1 MRPIIIPVSTGP
13 PSPSGTSFPQGAE
26 CVLGRRAGPPA
37 NGSSSRVAVTARE
50 IAQAKSR
57 SLPARQPLDP
67 KSLFAAFRREE
78 SSRVNGKADAN
89 HHRRGDSSIDE
100 SSISSDTSCSSLEFH
115 RPLSAGVEAPR
126 SSVRNSPA
134 RFDAA
139 SGGANFSASCV
150 KGSNESLTRRER
162 LEAVK
167 ARVEA
172 QRSRYGGSSS
182 SDDEEDVTWRDNGK
196 VTRPRRKSRESSAP
210 PRPSA
215 PVWQESR
222 AYQEPMMVRR
232 AGAVTPLTVTTTFQG
247 PAAPVQPSPQ
257 DSGVSSQSVA
267 SSPSLGRA
275 PTPPPR
281 RTPSRALTRDSSL
294 LAAKPR
300 RHSAS
305 FDQWRLDDSGIG
317 SERKDSFYSYADLTP
332 AHGIKAR
339 IRGPAYSYTD
349 QAPLRSDSSGAY
361 MSDPQRT
368 DMRFFGLA
376 PRHRRASISAEVL
389 DLTPRSE
396 TPPRRPR
403 PLSMV
408 AEKTRD
414 VPPPVPRQRP
424 VTGSTNSLEAAR
436 RRLDDV
442 IQRERERRSS
452 ANLETALNEL
462 EEIYKSL
469 RLNEDEDLLFRA
481 ERRDLPT
488 KFQLNRP
495 TADTILPDVA
505 YPLKRSCSDDM
516 SFISSLRQR
525 APSFRRSAI
534 PDKVMDDLAYRRLVQ
549 PTPPARNGARTP
561 PPHLTLAG
569 EPDIEKDDMSYRNYT
584 QADAVRVP
592 PPQPPF
598 GIPLLP
604 TQGTACDYLRA
615 RPSDAPRPLTRPKV
629 HPDLVRDD
637 MAYRNLRKDPAVSL
651 AARRSARALSISVSS
666 DAVSPSDKQD
676 KSQSMTS
683 IMEALQRE
691 SQRWKR
697 LDEGVPQTPSSAPGT
712 NHRAANG
719 PDWSAARQRGRI
731 VPMEDRQ
738 LDALLASLTPPPVST
753 PGERRLTAGVRIPA

>member
-1 MRPIIIPVSTGP
+1 MLALLPCGRTPCAGRLRAPAEYAFAMPASRGQNASPAGRVGQPMGPAPI
-13 PSPSGTSFPQGAE
+13 
-26 CVLGRRAGPPA
+26 
-37 NGSSSRVAVTARE
+37 
-50 IAQAKSR
+50 
-57 SLPARQPLDP
+57 DP
-67 KSLFAAFRREE
+67 RSLFAALRREE
-78 SSRVNGKADAN
+78 SQENGKADGRK
-89 HHRRGDSSIDE
+89 RRDSSVDE

-115 RPLSAGVEAPR
+115 RPHSAGVEVSR
-126 SSVRNSPA
+126 SPYRNSPA
-134 RFDAA
+134 RLDATPGCSSFA
-139 SGGANFSASCV
+139 ASCV
-150 KGSNESLTRRER
+150 KGSTESLTRRER
-162 LEAVK
+162 LDAVK

-172 QRSRYGGSSS
+172 KRSQYGGSSS
-182 SDDEEDVTWRDNGK
+182 SDDDEDVTWRENGK
-196 VTRPRRKSRESSAP
+196 VTRPRRRSRESSAP
-210 PRPSA
+210 PRPLVPA
-215 PVWQESR
+215 WQESK
-222 AYQEPMMVRR
+222 AYQEPNMVRR

-281 RTPSRALTRDSSL
+281 RTPSRALTRESSL

-305 FDQWRLDDSGIG
+305 FDQWRMEDSGIG
-317 SERKDSFYSYADLTP
+317 SERKDSSSFYSYADLTP
-332 AHGIKAR
+332 AHGVKAR
-339 IRGPAYSYTD
+339 VRGPAYSYTD
-349 QAPLRSDSSGAY
+349 QAPLRPDSAGAY

-376 PRHRRASISAEVL
+376 PGHRRASISAEVL
-389 DLTPRSE
+389 DLTPRSD

-408 AEKTRD
+408 VEKTRS

-424 VTGSTNSLEAAR
+424 VTGNTSSLEAAR

-442 IQRERERRSS
+442 IQRERDRRSS

-462 EEIYKSL
+462 EEIYNSL

-495 TADTILPDVA
+495 GADTVLPEVA

-516 SFISSLRQR
+516 SFITGLRQR

-534 PDKVMDDLAYRRLVQ
+534 PDKVADDLANRRLAQ
-549 PTPPARNGARTP
+549 PQPPARNGAHTP
-561 PPHLTLAG
+561 PPR

-584 QADAVRVP
+584 QADALRVP

-598 GIPLLP
+598 GIPLVP
-604 TQGTACDYLRA
+604 TQGTTCDYIRA
-615 RPSDAPRPLTRPKV
+615 RPPDAPRPLTRPKV

-637 MAYRNLRKDPAVSL
+637 MAFRNLRKDPAVSL
-651 AARRSARALSISVSS
+651 AARRATRALSVSVGSK
-666 DAVSPSDKQD
+666 ATSPSDKQHD

-683 IMEALQRE
+683 IMEALQKE

-697 LDEGVPQTPSSAPGT
+697 LDEGVTHAPSSAPGT
-712 NHRAANG
+712 NNHVSHNG
-719 PDWSAARQRGRI
+719 PDWSTARQRGKI
-731 VPMEDRQ
+731 VPMEDCQ
-738 LDALLASLTPPPVST
+738 LDALLASLTPPPVPT
-753 PGERRLTAGVRIPA
+753 PGERRLRTGVRIPA

>member
-1 MRPIIIPVSTGP
+1 MAVFKMGSEIGAPAAVTSTRYRGRAAARFRFPNSIYVGHYQAQGVSGKGFKGKVAPGRLDWMRALFFFFRFFASFFAYAKRVMEAVVRGHVCRRTPQIRIACSHMFTVAQARSVVPYGVSILSCFWFFPPHPLYTRGPLGTRFSAGTTPGVTLVAPQVEEEEKAAVGHGKYPGWWCRRVGHHLTGRP
-13 PSPSGTSFPQGAE
+13 RWGKRQLRRWLEEEKKKEERKSPRGDARQEKGAHLSSAGVSVLHTEAAACLTRERDVLELLIRWDRWDETLLKRALVRTRHCCLPRGAE

-332 AHGIKAR
+332 SSRHQGPHPRTGVFLHRPGAAEIGF
-339 IRGPAYSYTD
+339 IRG
-349 QAPLRSDSSGAY
+349 
-361 MSDPQRT
+361 
-368 DMRFFGLA
+368 
-376 PRHRRASISAEVL
+376 
-389 DLTPRSE
+389 
-396 TPPRRPR
+396 
-403 PLSMV
+403 
-408 AEKTRD
+408 
-414 VPPPVPRQRP
+414 
-424 VTGSTNSLEAAR
+424 
-436 RRLDDV
+436 
-442 IQRERERRSS
+442 
-452 ANLETALNEL
+452 
-462 EEIYKSL
+462 
-469 RLNEDEDLLFRA
+469 
-481 ERRDLPT
+481 
-488 KFQLNRP
+488 
-495 TADTILPDVA
+495 
-505 YPLKRSCSDDM
+505 
-516 SFISSLRQR
+516 
-525 APSFRRSAI
+525 
-534 PDKVMDDLAYRRLVQ
+534 
-549 PTPPARNGARTP
+549 
-561 PPHLTLAG
+561 
-569 EPDIEKDDMSYRNYT
+569 
-584 QADAVRVP
+584 
-592 PPQPPF
+592 
-598 GIPLLP
+598 
-604 TQGTACDYLRA
+604 
-615 RPSDAPRPLTRPKV
+615 V
-629 HPDLVRDD
+629 H
-637 MAYRNLRKDPAVSL
+637 
-651 AARRSARALSISVSS
+651 
-666 DAVSPSDKQD
+666 
-676 KSQSMTS
+676 
-683 IMEALQRE
+683 E
-691 SQRWKR
+691 
-697 LDEGVPQTPSSAPGT
+697 
-712 NHRAANG
+712 
-719 PDWSAARQRGRI
+719 
-731 VPMEDRQ
+731 
-738 LDALLASLTPPPVST
+738 
-753 PGERRLTAGVRIPA
+753 